1 MAKSNA
7 DVTLAQPTGRS
18 PISAIMSRL
27 TWHELLAI
35 PVVAAGVAM
44 YWFRDI
50 LFQMYFSAQNEVL
63 FYLGAG
69 VVPVAIFLVAA
80 LGALAIKPRLFK
92 HYRLW
97 IASAGLV
104 AFALGVLS
112 FFQTYDG
119 LLHAFTMDGYVNL
132 GGEAGDLIAGT
143 VAWQAVIRLVAL
155 GAVTV
160 AVASPVLA
168 AFTVMALGKVFFYGY
183 VSLVMAGRAI
193 GKMYGKNGKADSSLD
208 VAPEVGSHPAN
219 GLDSY
224 STLRRLDESDFS
236 EASEANGGMRVPKPA
251 SAFSGSI
258 ISTSPSI
265 SYGHEEEQ
273 SDEDNEPQLSPFEV
287 ADVAEEENAW
297 TDAPEAVSIFD
308 SITSSVLDD
317 ESKFEPN
324 TDLDQEKSENGDE
337 PSGLSHKFN
346 RFWGSDTVEKTPV
359 LDVSKAVEP
368 EYEPVVIPAKGSNG
382 YNDTNGHSETDAPA
396 SKTISLLGKRKEK
409 WSLPPSGIL
418 KELPAP
424 EVSEEHILETAQIIQ
439 KTLADY
445 EIEVEVG
452 QIRPGPTVTMYGF
465 VPGWVRRYKQVKKV
479 DENGQPVLD
488 ERGKQ
493 VVTRVEQKTRVK
505 VDSILS
511 REKDLSLALKTPS
524 LRIETPVMGKAQI
537 GIEIPNANPTPVTL
551 RGVMQTQEF
560 QKISRSGD
568 LPVAFGKGS
577 GGENVVID
585 LAKMPH
591 LLIAGATGSGKSV
604 CLNSILTCLLMEK
617 TPAELRMLLIDP
629 KRVELTPYNGI
640 PHLLTPVVVN
650 TDEVVGML
658 KGVIS
663 EMMDRY
669 RRMEEIGVRN
679 IESFNKK
686 SSDDNMPFLLVVVDE
701 LADLMMTA
709 AFDVEQALCRL
720 AQLGRA
726 TGIHLILATQ
736 RPSVDVVTGL
746 IKANFPSRVS
756 FGVTSSIDSR
766 TILDSTGAEKLIGKG
781 DMLYLPRDA
790 ARPQRMQGAYVSD
803 TEIEDLVKFWQAT
816 PRGWVPQIF
825 LRAIRNEDSA
835 DAGGAG
841 SKDSSTDELFDKAV
855 ELAQTYNKLSTSL
868 LQRRLRIG
876 YPRAARLMD
885 ELEEKSVV
893 GPSDGSKSRDV
904 IMSQ

>member
-1 MAKSNA
+1 MANISTDDTLSQSSGKSPMA
-7 DVTLAQPTGRS
+7 
-18 PISAIMSRL
+18 AIMSRL

-35 PVVAAGVAM
+35 PVVAAGVAI
-44 YWFRDI
+44 YWFRDF
-50 LFQMYFSAQNEVL
+50 LSQLYFTGQNEVL
-63 FYLGAG
+63 FYLGVG
-69 VVPVAIFLVAA
+69 VIPVGIFLVALVGTLA
-80 LGALAIKPRLFK
+80 LRPRLFK

-97 IASAGLV
+97 LASVGVV
-104 AFALGVLS
+104 AFTLGLLS
-112 FFQTYDG
+112 FYQTYDG
-119 LLHAFTMDGYVNL
+119 LLHSFTLDGYVNL
-132 GGEAGDLIAGT
+132 GGEVGDLVAGT
-143 VAWQAVIRLVAL
+143 VVWQAVLRLVAI
-155 GAVTV
+155 AVVTV
-160 AVASPVLA
+160 ALVSPVLA
-168 AFTVMALGKVFFYGY
+168 AFTVMALGKLFVYAY
-183 VSLVMAGRAI
+183 ISLVLAARAI
-193 GKMYGKNGKADSSLD
+193 GKMYRNNGKSDEVNEYRPEVA
-208 VAPEVGSHPAN
+208 APESEKAS
-219 GLDSY
+219 DYSSY
-224 STLRRLDESDFS
+224 SNLRDLDEFDIS
-236 EASEANGGMRVPKPA
+236 ETNGGTRMPEPA
-251 SAFSGSI
+251 SAFTGSI
-258 ISTSPSI
+258 ISTSPST
-265 SYGHEEEQ
+265 SDGYEEDSN
-273 SDEDNEPQLSPFEV
+273 SDDERDLSPFEIV
-287 ADVAEEENAW
+287 NTAETEVQW
-297 TDAPEAVSIFD
+297 DDSPEPVSIFEP
-308 SITSSVLDD
+308 ITSSVLEDEAEYASADD
-317 ESKFEPN
+317 E
-324 TDLDQEKSENGDE
+324 DAQDDDVDE
-337 PSGLSHKFN
+337 GSGLRNKFN
-346 RFWGSDTVEKTPV
+346 RFWGSDSAPEPLPEPVATVEP
-359 LDVSKAVEP
+359 
-368 EYEPVVIPAKGSNG
+368 EPVVIPTNGSNG
-382 YNDTNGHSETDAPA
+382 HNGTNGHTETNGHGE
-396 SKTISLLGKRKEK
+396 KTISLLGKRKEK
-409 WSLPPSGIL
+409 WSLPPGGIL
-418 KELPAP
+418 KDIPSQG
-424 EVSEEHILETAQIIQ
+424 VSESQIMETAQVIQ
-439 KTLADY
+439 KTLGDY
-445 EIEVEVG
+445 DIEVEIG

-479 DENGQPVLD
+479 DESGQPVLD

-493 VVTRVEQKTRVK
+493 VVTRMEQKTRVK

-524 LRIETPVMGKAQI
+524 LRIETPVMGKAQV
-537 GIEIPNANPTPVTL
+537 GIEIPNANPSAVTL
-551 RGVMQTQEF
+551 RGVMQTEEF
-560 QKISRSGD
+560 LQIRRDGD

-617 TPAELRMLLIDP
+617 SPAELRMLLIDP

-679 IESFNKK
+679 IDAYNKRAPEDK
-686 SSDDNMPFLLVVVDE
+686 MPFLMVVVDE

-726 TGIHLILATQ
+726 TGIHLVLATQ

-766 TILDSTGAEKLIGKG
+766 TILDATGAEKLIGKG

-790 ARPQRMQGAYVSD
+790 ARPMRMQGAYVSD
-803 TEIEDLVKFWQAT
+803 REIEDLVKFWQAT
-816 PRGWVPQIF
+816 PRGWVSQIF
-825 LRAIRNEDSA
+825 LRAVRSQDDEGEN
-835 DAGGAG
+835 GV
-841 SKDSSTDELFDKAV
+841 KDSSTDELFDKAV

-868 LQRRLRIG
+868 LQRKLRIG

-904 IMSQ
+904 IMS

>member
-7 DVTLAQPTGRS
+7 DVIFAQPTGKA

-35 PVVAAGVAM
+35 PVVAVGVAM

-69 VVPVAIFLVAA
+69 VVPVAIFLVAV
-80 LGALAIKPRLFK
+80 LGALAFRPSLFK

-97 IASAGLV
+97 IASVGLV

-119 LLHAFTMDGYVNL
+119 LLHAFTLGGYVNL
-132 GGEAGDLIAGT
+132 GGEVGDLIAGT
-143 VAWQAVIRLVAL
+143 VAWQAVLRLVAL

-183 VSLVMAGRAI
+183 VSLVMGSRAI
-193 GKMYGKNGKADSSLD
+193 GKMYRKDGKDAPRPDIAIESDSHTVNGF
-208 VAPEVGSHPAN
+208 
-219 GLDSY
+219 DSY
-224 STLRRLDESDFS
+224 STLRHLDGPDFS
-236 EASEANGGMRVPKPA
+236 KTNGGMRMPEPA
-251 SAFSGSI
+251 SAFTGSI
-258 ISTSPSI
+258 ISTSPPI
-265 SYGHEEEQ
+265 SYDYEEEQ
-273 SDEDNEPQLSPFEV
+273 SDEDNEPQFSSFDVANV
-287 ADVAEEENAW
+287 ADEENAW
-297 TDAPEAVSIFD
+297 TDAPEPVSIFD
-308 SITSSVLDD
+308 SITSFVPPD
-317 ESKFEPN
+317 EIKIQPN
-324 TDLDQEKSENGDE
+324 TDLDQDNSQDGDE
-337 PSGLSHKFN
+337 PSGLSKKFN
-346 RFWGSDTVEKTPV
+346 RFWSSDSIEE
-359 LDVSKAVEP
+359 VSVPGVSHVVEP
-368 EYEPVVIPAKGSNG
+368 EYEPVVIPTNGSNG
-382 YNDTNGHSETDAPA
+382 HNDKNGHSETDGHP
-396 SKTISLLGKRKEK
+396 SRTISLLGKRKEK
-409 WSLPPSGIL
+409 WSLPPSSIL
-418 KELPAP
+418 KDLPAP
-424 EVSEEHILETAQIIQ
+424 EVSEAQIMETAQIIQ

-452 QIRPGPTVTMYGF
+452 QIRSGPTVTMYGF
-465 VPGWVRRYKQVKKV
+465 VPGWVRRYKQVKKI
-479 DENGQPVLD
+479 DDNGLSVLD

-537 GIEIPNANPTPVTL
+537 GIEIPNANPTPITL

-560 QKISRSGD
+560 QKISRTGD

-604 CLNSILTCLLMEK
+604 CLNSILTCLLMGK
-617 TPAELRMLLIDP
+617 SPAELRMLLIDP

-679 IESFNKK
+679 IESYNKK
-686 SSDDNMPFLLVVVDE
+686 SAEDKMPFLLVVVDE

-709 AFDVEQALCRL
+709 AFDVEQSLCRL

-746 IKANFPSRVS
+746 IKANFPSRLS

-766 TILDSTGAEKLIGKG
+766 TILDATGAEKLIGKG

-803 TEIEDLVKFWQAT
+803 TEIEDLVKFWQIT

-825 LRAIRNEDSA
+825 LRAVRSEDS
-835 DAGGAG
+835 DHEGGAG
-841 SKDSSTDELFDKAV
+841 GKDSSTDELFDKAV
-855 ELAQTYNKLSTSL
+855 ELAKTYNKLSTSL

-904 IMSQ
+904 IMS